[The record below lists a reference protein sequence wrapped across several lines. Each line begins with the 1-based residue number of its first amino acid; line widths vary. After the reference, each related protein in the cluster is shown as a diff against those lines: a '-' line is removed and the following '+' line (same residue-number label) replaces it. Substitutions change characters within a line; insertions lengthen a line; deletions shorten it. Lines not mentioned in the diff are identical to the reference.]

1 MNSAKKNKKKINE
14 YTFEDIKE
22 IFSENLRKISSKII
36 LLEIGN
42 DFLNIGL
49 AKSQKNKLYIKKVFK
64 QTLPKEALEKS
75 LPTEPENFGAFIR
88 QIINENK
95 IITNRVALS
104 LPSDACYTRLIEIPE
119 EVEEVNSISFL
130 ENPNSGIQIP
140 ISLENSDF
148 EINLTNLPL
157 QKRKNKFFN
166 KYFLTSIPK
175 KNVDIILDSIKN
187 ANLEICSIQMSHMC
201 IANLLKTEI
210 DKIKGDDLIIS
221 IDLLDEFTQ
230 FVIFDAS
237 GPLFIKRL
245 ASIKSYPSIEEMKKM
260 NDDNLKTNQNSNKYK
275 NSKNY
280 HALSKLDLK
289 ILIREINKS
298 FSDFLNENNLNKKAK
313 IFLSGRNSQH
323 DNLVEIL
330 GNSLKM
336 DVAVISPINNFCV
349 NEFTYDPDELNQ
361 FSMSRLIGL
370 GLTLIKNN
378 ELEDESLN
386 REFIIKSFS
395 FKEDSKENLKIKDS
409 VEIKTKSE
417 EKKKELP
424 PSPNKT
430 FKESKI
436 RDFPDPESPVKI
448 FKPFSK
454 LISII
459 SIKAIFF
466 KVNCINMI
474 ILSYKKINFFLKKTK
489 GFK

>member
-1 MNSAKKNKKKINE
+1 MNKAKKNKKKISE

-22 IFSENLRKISSKII
+22 IFFETLRKISSKII
-36 LLEIGN
+36 LIEIGN

-49 AKSQKNKLYIKKVFK
+49 AQSRNNKLYIKKVFK
-64 QTLPKEALEKS
+64 QILPKEALEKY
-75 LPTEPENFGAFIR
+75 LPTEPENFGAFIS

-95 IITNRVALS
+95 ISTNRVALS
-104 LPSDACYTRLIEIPE
+104 LPSDTCYTRLIEIPE
-119 EVEEVNSISFL
+119 EVEEVNSIGFL

-157 QKRKNKFFN
+157 HERKNKFFN

-175 KNVDIILDSIKN
+175 KNVDTILESIKN
-187 ANLEICSIQMSHMC
+187 ANLEICSLQMSHMC
-201 IANLLKTEI
+201 IANLLKSEI

-221 IDLLDEFTQ
+221 VDLLDEFTQ

-260 NDDNLKTNQNSNKYK
+260 NKDNLKTNK
-275 NSKNY
+275 NYTNNNEKSDNY

-313 IFLSGRNSQH
+313 IFCSGRNSQH

-336 DVAVISPINNFCV
+336 DVAVISPINNFFIK
-349 NEFTYDPDELNQ
+349 EFSYNPDEINQ

-370 GLTLIKNN
+370 GLSLINNN

-395 FKEDSKENLKIKDS
+395 FQEDSHQNIKKEEK
-409 VEIKTKSE
+409 VETKTKNE

-424 PSPNKT
+424 PLPNIK
-430 FKESKI
+430 KEDLSKKGYAGSE
-436 RDFPDPESPVKI
+436 DNE
-448 FKPFSK
+448 
-454 LISII
+454 
-459 SIKAIFF
+459 A
-466 KVNCINMI
+466 
-474 ILSYKKINFFLKKTK
+474 KINDKKNKPERGSGKSFKMDKSFLKDD
-489 GFK
+489 